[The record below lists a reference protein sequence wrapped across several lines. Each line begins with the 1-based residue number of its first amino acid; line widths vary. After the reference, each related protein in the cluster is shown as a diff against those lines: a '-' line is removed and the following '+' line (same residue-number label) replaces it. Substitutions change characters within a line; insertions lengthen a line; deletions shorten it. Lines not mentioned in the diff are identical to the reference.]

1 MLLASSA
8 MASNGG
14 ETIYKPASMECDSMP
29 AKERKKLFVL
39 STGQIIPTLVY
50 SWFDI
55 ALILAD
61 EHKCFEGALIEI
73 T

>member
-1 MLLASSA
+1 MV
-8 MASNGG
+8 SNGG
-14 ETIYKPASMECDSMP
+14 ESMYEPASMECDSMP
-29 AKERKKLFVL
+29 AKEREKLFFL

-50 SWFDI
+50 SWFDM

-61 EHKCFEGALIEI
+61 EHKCFEGNLGEI